1 MAERKLGVPRTD
13 VERVMAHYNVTHEQ
27 ALQMIAQG
35 VKLPPRGSGL
45 QNVNWV
51 LVATGIGAIASGI
64 AMVWVGLRG
73 GSS

>member
-13 VERVMAHYNVTHEQ
+13 VERVMSHYGVTREK
-27 ALQMIAQG
+27 AEELIAQG
-35 VKLPPRGSGL
+35 VELPPRGTGL